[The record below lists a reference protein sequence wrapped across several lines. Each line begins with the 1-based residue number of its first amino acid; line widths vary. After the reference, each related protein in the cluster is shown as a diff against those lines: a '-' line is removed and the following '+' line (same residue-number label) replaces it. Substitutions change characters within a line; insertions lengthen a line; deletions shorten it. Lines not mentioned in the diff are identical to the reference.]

1 MEVDRMPKKSSL
13 KNWRGQDAGEDPRK
27 DGKRK

>member
-1 MEVDRMPKKSSL
+1 MVGRDEGK
-13 KNWRGQDAGEDPRK
+13 DPRK